1 MDIVTSRNKTI
12 KNLPI
17 KSEYFVN
24 QTTILYGP
32 SKSGKSVL
40 IVDILHSM
48 RDEVPLVFCVCPTE
62 PQNQTYKGIIPGPAI
77 RIRTDPDALIPF
89 LKEFWSRQ
97 EIATAMYKKASDI
110 NTLMSLYRRVRNQ
123 GTDMKLQKIE
133 GFLQK
138 TLIEIERK
146 IRESNKN
153 KEFYFK
159 ERDKVKEEVR
169 KIKVSFFKSIL
180 EPFRK
185 QLLKHNGLSDDEKYT
200 MKYLKINPK
209 AIIIFDD
216 CASQIK
222 KVQSTALFK
231 NYVYMNRHV
240 NVTTIIAAQDDTNID
255 TDIRKNAFQSIFCT
269 AQVAHGYFNRPS
281 NDFSKDERRE
291 IESIN
296 HAIYHGEGFKRLVY
310 SRGSD
315 EPFKYVEATKH
326 YEKFKCGST
335 AFWVFC
341 SKTEDDSATVSKD
354 NSFYDLFAQ

>member
-1 MDIVTSRNKTI
+1 MDIVTSRNKAI
-12 KNLPI
+12 KNLPVQPQ
-17 KSEYFVN
+17 YFIN

-40 IVDILHSM
+40 IVDILHSL
-48 RDEVPLVFCVCPTE
+48 RNEVPLVFCICPTE
-62 PQNQTYKGIIPGPAI
+62 PQNQTYKGIIPGPAV
-77 RIRTDPDALIPF
+77 RIRTDPDSLIPF

-97 EIATAMYKKASDI
+97 EIATAMHKKASDI
-110 NTLMSLYRRVRNQ
+110 NILTSLYRRIRNQ
-123 GTDMKLQKIE
+123 NTDYKLQRIE
-133 GFLQK
+133 GFLYK
-138 TLIEIERK
+138 TISEIERK
-146 IRESNKN
+146 IRESDKN
-153 KEFYFK
+153 KEFYLK
-159 ERDKVKEEVR
+159 EKDRVKDEVN
-169 KIKVSFFKSIL
+169 KIKISFFKSVI
-180 EPFRK
+180 EPYRK
-185 QLLKHNGLSDDEKYT
+185 QLISNQSLSDDEKYT
-200 MKYLKINPK
+200 LKYLKINPK

-222 KVQSTALFK
+222 KIQGSALFK

-281 NDFSKDERRE
+281 NDFSREERKE

-296 HAIYHGEGFKRLVY
+296 HAIFHGEGFKKLVY

-315 EPFKYVEATKH
+315 DPFKYAEATRH
-326 YEKFKCGST
+326 FEKFKCGSGS
-335 AFWVFC
+335 FWHFC
-341 SKTEDDSATVSKD
+341 SKTEDDTATISKD